1 MGLLVRCVLQTVY
14 VPGAVVKELR
24 DEVGGCMANTFAGRQ
39 NVGRTSGGVIC
50 NKLNGSMP
58 SFLVASLVI

>member
-14 VPGAVVKELR
+14 VPGAVVEELS
-24 DEVGGCMANTFAGRQ
+24 GRMHGEYFCSRQ
-39 NVGRTSGGVIC
+39 GVSRTSGGVIC